1 MKNTLTTTTLAAL
14 ALALAGTMLTP
25 ALAQNHTDHANHGNA
40 VPALP
45 AAPAAAS
52 VAAAS
57 ADAVMTAGEITRVD
71 KRGGKLTIRHEEIKN
86 LDMPAMTMVFGLKD
100 AALAEQFMPG
110 DKVRFH
116 VQDEGGSLRIAR
128 IELAK

>member
-1 MKNTLTTTTLAAL
+1 MKNTLTTTLAAL
-14 ALALAGTMLTP
+14 TLAGTMLSP
-25 ALAQNHTDHANHGNA
+25 ALAQNHADHGDA
-40 VPALP
+40 VPAVP
-45 AAPAAAS
+45 AATAAAPAP
-52 VAAAS
+52 AAS

-86 LDMPAMTMVFGLKD
+86 LDMPPMTMVFGLKE

-116 VQDEGGSLRIAR
+116 VQDEGGSLRITR